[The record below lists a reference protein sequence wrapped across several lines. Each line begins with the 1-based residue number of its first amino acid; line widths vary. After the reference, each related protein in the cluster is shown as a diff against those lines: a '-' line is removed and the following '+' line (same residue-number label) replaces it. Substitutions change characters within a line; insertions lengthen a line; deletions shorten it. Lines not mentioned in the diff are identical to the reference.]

1 MDRSNGTDHE
11 TTLNIALGVLS
22 DSMESKLSPYKDTE
36 VALTD
41 STLGVCITPDD
52 PFTDLCDRLFGKWVD
67 VCHDNRDSTWYF
79 MWDGKITETGFT
91 LRSEAKD
98 ALIDHLKAFGLEVPD
113 DLMTSD
119 DDNTAQQERLSTA
132 CIRTGE

>member
-1 MDRSNGTDHE
+1 MSGTDHE
-11 TTLNIALGVLS
+11 TTLRMALGALV
-22 DSMESKLSPYKDTE
+22 ESKPTPSPT
-36 VALTD
+36 VIVLTD
-41 STLGVCITPDD
+41 STVGVCITPDD
-52 PFTDLCDRLFGKWVD
+52 PFMDLCDRLFGKWVD

-113 DLMTSD
+113 DLMTYD
-119 DDNTAQQERLSTA
+119 DDNPAQKERLNTP
-132 CIRTGE
+132 CIR